1 MAKQTSEFFLTRSYK
16 ERPISAYAELQ
27 EAKFAAEASGY
38 TATRHVVSS
47 TTDMTKGSYE
57 HNTTQRQP

>member
-1 MAKQTSEFFLTRSYK
+1 MAKQTSEFFLTRSDK

-47 TTDMTKGSYE
+47 TTD
-57 HNTTQRQP
+57 